1 MTPRRYKRCVL
12 PTLGAL
18 LVALLLAGGESVAA
32 DARSA
37 VEAYVARIAGS
48 SIDDLTVE
56 QTFTLYHPDG
66 RHPASTGSQRLFLR
80 IPRRQRIEQ
89 TLDGR
94 REVRLTVG
102 DRTWVRQ
109 PDGKTYEAPPPDP
122 ARERVH
128 LLTAFPRGATDLL
141 AEWRSLGV
149 RDDVTDETRAGGRTV
164 TIIGAKAANRDH
176 PAVWLDPEYGVVR
189 VITREG
195 LPQGA
200 ALVDITYS
208 DHRSLAGRF
217 FYPYRQ
223 EVFVDGKLLVLVAV
237 RSVAANVR
245 LSDDLFDPEI
255 LKRRE

>member
-1 MTPRRYKRCVL
+1 MRA
-12 PTLGAL
+12 LGAL
-18 LVALLLAGGESVAA
+18 LVMLLLAGGAGVAA
-32 DARSA
+32 DARSL
-37 VEAYVARIAGS
+37 VEAYVARLAGS
-48 SIDDLTVE
+48 SIDDLAVE

-66 RHPASTGSQRLFLR
+66 RHPASTGTQRLFLKL
-80 IPRRQRIEQ
+80 PRRQRVEQAIE
-89 TLDGR
+89 GR

-122 ARERVH
+122 ARDRLH
-128 LLTAFPRGATDLL
+128 LLTAFPRRAADLL

-149 RDDVTDETRAGGRTV
+149 RDEVTDQARAGGRIV
-164 TIIGAKAANRDH
+164 AIIGAKVTDRDR

-189 VITREG
+189 IITRER
-195 LPQGA
+195 LPQGT
-200 ALVDITYS
+200 ALVDVTYS
-208 DHRSLAGRF
+208 DHRPLAGRF

-237 RSVAANVR
+237 RSVAADTR

-255 LKRRE
+255 LKRQG